1 MLLYMRVYSSC
12 QGYLFYNSHSRLTM
26 FSRDHKLLTVYDDS
40 AALATVK
47 SWDKEFVGDIS
58 TRLLG
63 ILRFYMNHH
72 TPTLYARV
80 VPHVQSSGTGKSR
93 AHDELAKYV
102 LYIPLNLAGSDTAC
116 MLPLCAL
123 LSLHSRCLS

>member
-1 MLLYMRVYSSC
+1 MCPRPAL
-12 QGYLFYNSHSRLTM
+12 
-26 FSRDHKLLTVYDDS
+26 DAAVYDDS

-58 TRLLG
+58 ERLLG
-63 ILRFYMNHH
+63 ILHSYMKDE
-72 TPTLYARV
+72 TPPLYARV

-102 LYIPLNLAGSDTAC
+102 LYIPLNLAGPDAAR

-123 LSLHSRCLS
+123 LSLHSRRLS